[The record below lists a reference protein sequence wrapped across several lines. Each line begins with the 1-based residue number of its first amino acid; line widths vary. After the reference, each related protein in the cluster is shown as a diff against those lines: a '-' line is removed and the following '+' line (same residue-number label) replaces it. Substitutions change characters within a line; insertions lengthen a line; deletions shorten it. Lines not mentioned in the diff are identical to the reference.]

1 MQRAGWNPTRRN
13 RHAGTGA
20 HGHGDDNRLV
30 IPDGTRGQLD
40 FTERLPGAVRV
51 TRPVGLRDLVFWVQ
65 PPALGCF
72 HPCTVDDIA
81 QLLNGLP
88 ADERNALGMVVLRQP
103 TRKQRVLRPVW
114 GRAVFA
120 FRPPQGADAPAVVLD
135 AQSLAPLRWPN
146 SLVVEDAQELDRLR
160 ADGHS
165 VQPDRRGLRIAVTP
179 QSMRAT
185 LLQRTVLHEL
195 GHLLDRQRHSAASW
209 ASKLAREREDTAHRY
224 AAQAWAR
231 WLMYGRAPFPPIV
244 DEAQMHSEGLN
255 PAWFRPACR

>member
-30 IPDGTRGQLD
+30 IPAGTRGQLD

-51 TRPVGLRDLVFWVQ
+51 TRHVGLRDLVFWVQ

-88 ADERNALGMVVLRQP
+88 ADDRNALGMVVLRQP

-135 AQSLAPLRWPN
+135 AQTLAPLRWPK

-165 VQPDRRGLRIAVTP
+165 VQPDPAVDAGHPAATHGAA
-179 QSMRAT
+179 RA
-185 LLQRTVLHEL
+185 
-195 GHLLDRQRHSAASW
+195 GPFAGSAAPQCGQL
-209 ASKLAREREDTAHRY
+209 ACKLAREREDTAHRH

-231 WLMYGRAPFPPIV
+231 LIEHGRAPFPPIV